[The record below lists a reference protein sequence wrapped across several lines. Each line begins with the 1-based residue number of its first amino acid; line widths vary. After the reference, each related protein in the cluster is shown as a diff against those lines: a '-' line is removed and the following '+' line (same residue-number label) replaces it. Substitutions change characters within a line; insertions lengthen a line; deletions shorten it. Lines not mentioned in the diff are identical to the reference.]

1 MFTPEEDLIAT
12 RNNRDI
18 SVFDLYS
25 VDQLTLADLGVIF
38 DIARRFREYKTYK
51 FGFNK

>member
-1 MFTPEEDLIAT
+1 MLTPEQDLLDT
-12 RNNRDI
+12 RDKRDI

-38 DIARRFREYKTYK
+38 DIARKSST
-51 FGFNK
+51 